1 MKKLYIIGAYILLH
15 FSTAIF
21 GQYTV
26 NTTLKDINIFPGSD
40 PKGMSQFGDEIIMS
54 LKSPETGT
62 EPFKYNTSNR
72 SFQLIK
78 NLDNN
83 FWDSIERHDFYRAG
97 SKFYYFA
104 GSSALQLWV
113 TDMET
118 AITTKVKNFEGYFS
132 SSDYLKAKVVGD
144 KLFIKIKSELYVTDG
159 TAEGTVLL
167 TTLSNTETD
176 LADLN
181 GEVYFL
187 KNTAETGTE
196 LWKSNGTVAGTKI
209 VADLNPGW
217 GSSGYIYEEKIYT
230 VNNKILYY
238 ADGLGSNSGIYIT
251 DGTANGTSLLKKTY
265 AIFPN
270 KISSDPTDKIVFT
283 TGNDLWI
290 SDAVSTHSLNY
301 TLTGITDFLQYQNK
315 IIINSNSGTYV
326 VDQNEVISKVT
337 DSQNVVLQAAGKSNK
352 GKYVILTEV
361 GNSDSQIY
369 ILSDSVLTKTNIK
382 YGGDKKFVETDD
394 RLIFNGYTETN
405 IDGYN
410 IQKNTELFYY
420 KYDGTTGLEKEFFTH
435 SSSHPRFFKAH
446 KNKVFFIATVGTFD
460 QLFMIDDTNKVEQVG
475 ILTNA
480 QSPYNWTSYDPSLTS
495 GDYIYYKGATV
506 IRSNGTAQGT
516 QQIAL
521 AQNERLLEIYPLSDT
536 AVLLKS
542 YNTQHGF
549 MRLWKLNTNST
560 NPELLLE
567 MPSYS
572 SNLEY
577 SEYSKIGN
585 FIYFKMWNIDNTE
598 LWKSDGSAVNTV
610 KVRDVPSSYWTKI
623 FMKNWNGKLF
633 FVETSADFSGD
644 DKLYYLDPTTDVS
657 HFVASQNQYDVE
669 NSFIM
674 NDELYFMSSFYN
686 PSANF
691 HLNKINST
699 MNGTEFIAA
708 FPSNSSGS
716 LKCGNYYYL
725 NIRNS
730 GLGHDDIYRTDGT
743 ATGTFAIAPDLYYS
757 TTLGCLQNEMYFKSD
772 YNTYFT
778 NGQQG
783 NRNIANFSG
792 EGDLLVSGNIYTFNT
807 IDDRLFITYNYLNKG
822 YELFVSDIFT
832 SPLAT
837 QNIRTNLGDRS
848 IVVYPNPASNDVT
861 IKIPGGD
868 KIVSVEFL
876 DATGRT
882 VANSNKEMINIEK
895 LPTGIYIIK
904 VLTKDKI
911 YSGKVIKK

>member
-1 MKKLYIIGAYILLH
+1 M
-15 FSTAIF
+15 
-21 GQYTV
+21 
-26 NTTLKDINIFPGSD
+26 
-40 PKGMSQFGDEIIMS
+40 
-54 LKSPETGT
+54 
-62 EPFKYNTSNR
+62 
-72 SFQLIK
+72 
-78 NLDNN
+78 
-83 FWDSIERHDFYRAG
+83 
-97 SKFYYFA
+97 
-104 GSSALQLWV
+104 
-113 TDMET
+113 
-118 AITTKVKNFEGYFS
+118 
-132 SSDYLKAKVVGD
+132 
-144 KLFIKIKSELYVTDG
+144 
-159 TAEGTVLL
+159 
-167 TTLSNTETD
+167 
-176 LADLN
+176 
-181 GEVYFL
+181 
-187 KNTAETGTE
+187 
-196 LWKSNGTVAGTKI
+196 
-209 VADLNPGW
+209 
-217 GSSGYIYEEKIYT
+217 
-230 VNNKILYY
+230 
-238 ADGLGSNSGIYIT
+238 
-251 DGTANGTSLLKKTY
+251 
-265 AIFPN
+265 
-270 KISSDPTDKIVFT
+270 
-283 TGNDLWI
+283 
-290 SDAVSTHSLNY
+290 
-301 TLTGITDFLQYQNK
+301 
-315 IIINSNSGTYV
+315 
-326 VDQNEVISKVT
+326 DQNEVISKVT

-369 ILSDSVLTKTNIK
+369 ILNDSVLTKTNIK

-598 LWKSDGSAVNTV
+598 LWKSDGSDVNTV
-610 KVRDVPSSYWTKI
+610 KVRDLPSSYWTKI

-644 DKLYYLDPTTDVS
+644 DKLYYLDPTTDES
-657 HFVASQNQYDVE
+657 HFIASQTQYDVE

-674 NDELYFMSSFYN
+674 NDELYFMSSLYN

-725 NIRNS
+725 NISSSSQN
-730 GLGHDDIYRTDGT
+730 HTYRTDGT

-757 TTLGCLQNEMYFKSD
+757 TALGCLKNEMYFKSD
-772 YNTYFT
+772 YNIYFT

-783 NRNIANFSG
+783 NRNIANFSA
-792 EGDLLVSGNIYTFNT
+792 EGDLLVSGNIYTFST
-807 IDDRLFITYNYLNKG
+807 VEDRLFIAYQYLNKG

-837 QNIRTNLGDRS
+837 QNIHTKLGDHS

-882 VANSNKEMINIEK
+882 VTNSNKEMINIEK